1 MIGADGAHSAVRFHM
16 MKFARVNYQQEYIDT
31 LWCEFQ
37 MPPLPKA
44 NGSGFRLSPNHL
56 HIWPAQE
63 SMFIA
68 IPSPVSRFPP
78 ASIGLNNK
86 YGNKG
91 HSFTCTLFL
100 PAKDFQ
106 RLSKSRDGLERF
118 FDEQFPGV
126 IPDLIS
132 PPALLEQFSNNPH
145 LPLISIKCS
154 PHHFGSSCVIVGDA
168 AHAMVPFYGQG
179 MNAGFED
186 VRILYDILD
195 TNMTSRSTAFR
206 DDSDDSEYKGN
217 DKKTTQIRQRTLA
230 LQEYTAQRTID
241 CHAINDLALQNYVE
255 MRSAVRSTRYRAR
268 KWIEERLNFCFPA
281 LGWSTQYA
289 RVSFGNDRYSDIQNA
304 AARQGRIIRNT
315 LVVLFIAGTVAG
327 FRLARRNLKK

>member
-16 MKFARVNYQQEYIDT
+16 MKFARVNYQQQYIDT

-44 NGSGFRLSPNHL
+44 DVKDFRLSPNYL

-68 IPSPVSRFPP
+68 IPSLVSCFPPVSIR
-78 ASIGLNNK
+78 LTNN
-86 YGNKG
+86 YGNKD

-106 RLSKSRDGLERF
+106 RLSKSHDVLRRF
-118 FDEQFPGV
+118 FDENFPGV

-132 PPALLEQFSNNPH
+132 PSALHEQFSSNPH

-186 VRILYDILD
+186 VRILYDVLD
-195 TNMTSRSTAFR
+195 TYMTTRSTALR
-206 DDSDDSEYKGN
+206 DDNDDGEYNSN
-217 DKKTTQIRQRTLA
+217 DKKTMDIRRRTLA
-230 LQEYTAQRTID
+230 LQEYTAKRTID

-255 MRSAVRSTRYRAR
+255 MRSAVRSPRYRAR

-315 LVVLFIAGTVAG
+315 LVVLIIAGTVAG
-327 FRLARRNLKK
+327 FRLARYNLKK